1 MADKKISKTYQSFT
15 NLAAICLLTFA
26 VTFSLLARSK
36 PQQIQL
42 NTKATPNADNISISS
57 ELTSLSDRLSF
68 IWTSTR
74 DNILRKPRANHRY
87 GLELKTKHHT
97 IHLLLYILLAGD
109 IATNPGPAMSVKC
122 LGLNARSLTSLVKDK
137 TESNLERFQNFVYS
151 EDLDIV
157 CVNETWLSNNV
168 YNAEILHSGYT
179 IFRKDRKS
187 RGGGVLLGIKSE
199 TFKSG
204 REINHNH
211 DLEISVAELTT
222 SSNMNL
228 LICSC
233 YRPPD
238 ADQTWMDKF
247 ESFLQDVCTHHPK
260 IVLAGDFNLPHVC
273 RNSQELTT
281 GTNENTFISILRDF
295 FLEQVNTT
303 PTRGNNILDLVITST
318 PERIHISE
326 VLKPTDSEILTD
338 HSAIIFDISLMSNPV
353 PKIKR
358 TVFDY
363 RRADFDGLRS
373 HLHSSLNL
381 TETISMDGDIN
392 QDWYDWKNSFLEAV
406 SDFVP
411 QKTLRSRNYL
421 PWMNSGILHLI
432 KMKNSISNRIKTSC
446 SPSKH
451 LLDKFR
457 ELRTQIKLMLRES
470 RLEYINSICL
480 SRCHNPK
487 RFWSFFKIKSK
498 VSNIPEKVST
508 KASDGKRI
516 NADNNVEI
524 AESFNKY
531 FVSIFSSDSTT
542 VGHHQQNSQSAIT
555 LEEITLT
562 NDEVLSV
569 LINLDNK
576 KAQGPDGIPA
586 RLLTETAFQITPS
599 LCSLFNKSLRSCIH
613 PDDWKLANVVPVH
626 KKGDK
631 AHVENYRPISLLSI
645 ISKVL
650 ERCVFNNI
658 KHHVFQQINPS
669 QHGFVPGK
677 SCVTQL
683 VEVFE

>member
-1 MADKKISKTYQSFT
+1 M
-15 NLAAICLLTFA
+15 
-26 VTFSLLARSK
+26 LARSK

-68 IWTSTR
+68 VWTSTR

-87 GLELKTKHHT
+87 GLEFKIKHHT

-122 LGLNARSLTSLVKDK
+122 LGLNAQSLTSLVKDK

-199 TFKSG
+199 TFKSV

-273 RNSQELTT
+273 WNSQELST

-326 VLKPTDSEILTD
+326 VLKPNDSEILTD

-363 RRADFDGLRS
+363 RRADFDSLRS

-432 KMKNSISNRIKTSC
+432 KMKNSIRNRIKKSC

-451 LLDKFR
+451 LVDKF
-457 ELRTQIKLMLRES
+457 
-470 RLEYINSICL
+470 
-480 SRCHNPK
+480 
-487 RFWSFFKIKSK
+487 
-498 VSNIPEKVST
+498 
-508 KASDGKRI
+508 
-516 NADNNVEI
+516 
-524 AESFNKY
+524 
-531 FVSIFSSDSTT
+531 
-542 VGHHQQNSQSAIT
+542 
-555 LEEITLT
+555 
-562 NDEVLSV
+562 
-569 LINLDNK
+569 
-576 KAQGPDGIPA
+576 
-586 RLLTETAFQITPS
+586 
-599 LCSLFNKSLRSCIH
+599 
-613 PDDWKLANVVPVH
+613 
-626 KKGDK
+626 
-631 AHVENYRPISLLSI
+631 
-645 ISKVL
+645 
-650 ERCVFNNI
+650 
-658 KHHVFQQINPS
+658 
-669 QHGFVPGK
+669 
-677 SCVTQL
+677 
-683 VEVFE
+683 